1 MRSPPLIP
9 MKPPPKSEGPPSPD
23 KPSPLFLSA
32 EGEPGGAAEARA
44 LFLQNVMY
52 HQCLHLS
59 SLVLL
64 IDVKYIPHFSYIVSL
79 VSRPPKEGVALS
91 KNLDSES
98 LSSCSKRIERF
109 SIRYTGIC
117 FWQLHAGHDT
127 RHLIKFSFNFMNT
140 VIIEFTILICL
151 DLCRG
156 I

>member
-32 EGEPGGAAEARA
+32 EGEPGGAAEARV

-59 SLVLL
+59 SFVLL
-64 IDVKYIPHFSYIVSL
+64 IDVKYIPHFSYMVSL

-91 KNLDSES
+91 KSLDGES
-98 LSSCSKRIERF
+98 LSSCSQRIERF
-109 SIRYTGIC
+109 SRRNTGIC
-117 FWQLHAGHDT
+117 FWHLHAERDT
-127 RHLIKFSFNFMNT
+127 RHLINFSLKFTNA
-140 VIIEFTILICL
+140 VIIEFRILRCL